1 MQLGFEIIKQESN
14 SITIRN
20 ISNPEIEQ
28 FDNLFRRVFRI
39 TIEYSNKIETIMQNR
54 EEMTHSCTLHEISI
68 NRISN
73 YCKRIII
80 KEKRQNA
87 SFFYAIIEELNNI
100 TRNLTLLLNETM
112 NTKTD
117 LPKNV
122 ITKYSEITTMLI
134 QVYELYYKFSIN
146 EYSKIKKNL
155 ETIKRSIA
163 KLNSKELQESNYWDN
178 IELIREEIQNLLEST
193 LAVQY

>member
-1 MQLGFEIIKQESN
+1 
-14 SITIRN
+14 
-20 ISNPEIEQ
+20 
-28 FDNLFRRVFRI
+28 
-39 TIEYSNKIETIMQNR
+39 MQNR

-155 ETIKRSIA
+155 ETIKRTYWSRLLRCNI
-163 KLNSKELQESNYWDN
+163 KRKIFLKKTTTISNRIIYMEKYPKTQ
-178 IELIREEIQNLLEST
+178 IRLINTYIRFIHK
-193 LAVQY
+193 V